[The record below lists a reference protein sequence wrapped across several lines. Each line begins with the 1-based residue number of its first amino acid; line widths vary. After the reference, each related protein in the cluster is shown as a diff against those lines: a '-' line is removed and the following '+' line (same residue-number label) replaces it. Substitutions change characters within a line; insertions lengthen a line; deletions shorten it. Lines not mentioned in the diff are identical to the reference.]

1 MSEEDDAGALAGKPA
16 QDHRVS
22 DPVHLSEP
30 GLRACFG
37 DVAGDF
43 RFFPDRT
50 LDFAEKSGP
59 LGEHFQEPAHTDT
72 PKSRSAWLS
81 VVLRSVLSLRL
92 PMMSAQGVRYSPA
105 GNLRGLI
112 PGMTTLRAGM
122 RPCSFC
128 SAAPVTSMMGVEA
141 VRTTPAPRT
150 A

>member
-16 QDHRVS
+16 EDDRIS

-30 GLRACFG
+30 GLCARLG
-37 DVAGDF
+37 DVAGDL

-59 LGEHFQEPAHTDT
+59 LGQHFPQAAHTDT
-72 PKSRSAWLS
+72 PKSRNAWLS

-105 GNLRGLI
+105 GNFRGRI
-112 PGMTTLRAGM
+112 P
-122 RPCSFC
+122 
-128 SAAPVTSMMGVEA
+128 
-141 VRTTPAPRT
+141 
-150 A
+150 